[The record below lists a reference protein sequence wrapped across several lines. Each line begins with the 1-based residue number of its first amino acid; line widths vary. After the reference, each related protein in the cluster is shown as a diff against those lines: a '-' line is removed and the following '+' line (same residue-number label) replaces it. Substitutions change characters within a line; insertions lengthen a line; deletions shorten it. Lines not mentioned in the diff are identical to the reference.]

1 VLKLTTSDN
10 KNNTNFPFL
19 IAIFAIF
26 GFFIMIV
33 VLAIQSVNAQ
43 AADLGLT
50 NLLEHKFYINF
61 KGADGFYH
69 NATLVH
75 VLYDSPKK
83 IILGGYLIE
92 AGNFI
97 SDLWQA
103 RDLLKNQYGFK
114 MDQVI
119 TSGIGTEANPTKVYV
134 VMTK

>member
-1 VLKLTTSDN
+1 
-10 KNNTNFPFL
+10 
-19 IAIFAIF
+19 
-26 GFFIMIV
+26 MIV

-75 VLYDSPKK
+75 VLYESPKK

-92 AGNFI
+92 AGDFN

>member
-26 GFFIMIV
+26 GFFSMIV
-33 VLAIQSVNAQ
+33 VLALQGVNAQ
-43 AADLGLT
+43 ATDLGLT

-75 VLYDSPKK
+75 VLYESPKK

-92 AGNFI
+92 AGNFN

>member
-19 IAIFAIF
+19 IAILAIF
-26 GFFIMIV
+26 WFFSLIV
-33 VLAIQSVNAQ
+33 VLAIESVNAQ

-69 NATLVH
+69 NASLVH
-75 VLYDSPKK
+75 VLYESPKK

-92 AGNFI
+92 AGDFN

-119 TSGIGTEANPTKVYV
+119 TSGTRTEANATKVYV

>member
-1 VLKLTTSDN
+1 MLKLTTSDN
-10 KNNTNFPFL
+10 NSTKNFSFL
-19 IAIFAIF
+19 FVMF
-26 GFFIMIV
+26 GFSGIIV
-33 VLAIQSVNAQ
+33 VLAIQNVNAQ

-50 NLLEHKFYINF
+50 NLLENKFYVNF

-69 NATLVH
+69 NASLVH
-75 VLYDSPKK
+75 VLYESPKK

-92 AGNFI
+92 AGDFN

-103 RDLLKNQYGFK
+103 RDLLKNQYGFR

-119 TSGIGTEANPTKVYV
+119 TSGIGTKANPTKVYV

>member
-1 VLKLTTSDN
+1 MLKLTTSDN

-19 IAIFAIF
+19 IAIF
-26 GFFIMIV
+26 GFFSMIV
-33 VLAIQSVNAQ
+33 VVAIQSVNAQ

-50 NLLEHKFYINF
+50 NLLKNKFYINF

-75 VLYDSPKK
+75 VLYESPKK
-83 IILGGYLIE
+83 IILGGFLIE
-92 AGNFI
+92 AGDFN

-119 TSGIGTEANPTKVYV
+119 TSGTGTEANPTKVYV

>member
-1 VLKLTTSDN
+1 MLKLTTSDN

-19 IAIFAIF
+19 IAILAIF
-26 GFFIMIV
+26 WFFSLIV
-33 VLAIQSVNAQ
+33 VLAIESVNAQ

-69 NATLVH
+69 NASLVH
-75 VLYDSPKK
+75 VLYESPKK

-92 AGNFI
+92 AGDFN

-119 TSGIGTEANPTKVYV
+119 TSGTRTEANATKVYV

>member
-19 IAIFAIF
+19 IAILAIF
-26 GFFIMIV
+26 WFFSLIV
-33 VLAIQSVNAQ
+33 VLAIESVNAQ

-69 NATLVH
+69 NASLVH
-75 VLYDSPKK
+75 VLYESPKK

-92 AGNFI
+92 AGDFN

>member
-1 VLKLTTSDN
+1 MLKLTTSDN

-19 IAIFAIF
+19 IAILAIF
-26 GFFIMIV
+26 WFFSLIV
-33 VLAIQSVNAQ
+33 VLAIESVNAQ

-69 NATLVH
+69 NASLVH
-75 VLYDSPKK
+75 VLYESPKK

-92 AGNFI
+92 AGDFN

-103 RDLLKNQYGFK
+103 RDLLKKQYGFK

>member
-1 VLKLTTSDN
+1 MLKLTTSDN

-19 IAIFAIF
+19 IAIF
-26 GFFIMIV
+26 GFFSMIV
-33 VLAIQSVNAQ
+33 VVAIQSVNAQ

-50 NLLEHKFYINF
+50 NLLKHKFYINF

-69 NATLVH
+69 NASLVH
-75 VLYDSPKK
+75 VLYESPKK
-83 IILGGYLIE
+83 IILGGFLIE
-92 AGNFI
+92 AGDFN

-119 TSGIGTEANPTKVYV
+119 TSGTGTEANPTKVYV

>member
-1 VLKLTTSDN
+1 VLKLTSSDN
-10 KNNTNFPFL
+10 NSNKNFSFL
-19 IAIFAIF
+19 FVMF
-26 GFFIMIV
+26 GFSGIIV
-33 VLAIQSVNAQ
+33 ILAIQNVNAQ
-43 AADLGLT
+43 AADLRLT

-69 NATLVH
+69 NASLVH
-75 VLYDSPKK
+75 VLYESPKK

-92 AGNFI
+92 AGDFNSEF
-97 SDLWQA
+97 WQA

>member
-1 VLKLTTSDN
+1 MLKLTTSDN

-19 IAIFAIF
+19 IAILAIF
-26 GFFIMIV
+26 WFFSLIV
-33 VLAIQSVNAQ
+33 VLAIESVNAQ

-69 NATLVH
+69 NASLVH
-75 VLYDSPKK
+75 VLYESPKK

-92 AGNFI
+92 AGDFN

-119 TSGIGTEANPTKVYV
+119 TSGTRTEANPTKVYV

>member
-19 IAIFAIF
+19 IAILAIF
-26 GFFIMIV
+26 WFFSLIV
-33 VLAIQSVNAQ
+33 VLAIESVNAQ

-69 NATLVH
+69 NASLVH
-75 VLYDSPKK
+75 VLYESPKK

-92 AGNFI
+92 AGDFN

-119 TSGIGTEANPTKVYV
+119 TSGTRTEANPTKVYV

>member
-1 VLKLTTSDN
+1 VSKLTTSDN
-10 KNNTNFPFL
+10 KNKTNFPFL
-19 IAIFAIF
+19 IAMF
-26 GFFIMIV
+26 GFFSMIV
-33 VLAIQSVNAQ
+33 VLALQSVNAQ

-75 VLYDSPKK
+75 VLYESPKK

-92 AGNFI
+92 AGDFN

-119 TSGIGTEANPTKVYV
+119 TSGTGTEANPTKVYV

>member
-1 VLKLTTSDN
+1 
-10 KNNTNFPFL
+10 
-19 IAIFAIF
+19 
-26 GFFIMIV
+26 M
-33 VLAIQSVNAQ
+33 
-43 AADLGLT
+43 
-50 NLLEHKFYINF
+50 
-61 KGADGFYH
+61 
-69 NATLVH
+69 VH
-75 VLYDSPKK
+75 VLYESPKK

-92 AGNFI
+92 AGDFN